1 MNNADGKGERKTMW
15 ILVERER
22 VSIMLV
28 KVHVVIAASWR
39 RKAEYNQNRRRFLRA
54 AI

>member
-1 MNNADGKGERKTMW
+1 MPMAKKREKQW

-28 KVHVVIAASWR
+28 EVHVVIAERLHPGR
-39 RKAEYNQNRRRFLRA
+39 RKAEYNQNRRRILRA
-54 AI
+54 VI